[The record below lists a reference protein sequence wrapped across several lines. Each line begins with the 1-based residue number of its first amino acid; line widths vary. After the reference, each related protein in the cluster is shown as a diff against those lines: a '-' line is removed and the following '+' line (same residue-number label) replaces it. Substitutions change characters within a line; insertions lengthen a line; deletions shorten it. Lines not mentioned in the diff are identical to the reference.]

1 MDLAGIYRALR
12 PNTEEFTFFLAQQE
26 TSSAMDHILR
36 HKANLSRY
44 KKTELPSGILSD
56 HHGQKLDISNKRY
69 KKLKDSS
76 KLNNSALNGK
86 LIRQK
91 SRTF

>member
-12 PNTEEFTFFLAQQE
+12 PNTEEFTFFLAHQE

-56 HHGQKLDISNKRY
+56 HHGQKLESATRDIKS
-69 KKLKDSS
+69 LKTRR
-76 KLNNSALNGK
+76 N
-86 LIRQK
+86 
-91 SRTF
+91 